1 VTRIAALT
9 TAIEEGDRSAAVAET
24 RAAIDAGTGPAVIL
38 EAMTEAMAEVGRRF
52 SCGQYFVPEML
63 LSARAMK
70 ESMVLLEPRL
80 AAGGVEPEFSAVI
93 GTVKGDLH
101 DIGKNLVATMWR
113 GANIGVVD
121 LGTNVGPAA
130 FVEAARAHG
139 ARLVGISAML
149 TTTMVA
155 MDEAVRALRASGLD
169 VRIMVGGAPV
179 NEAFAEKLGADGFA
193 PDAATAVDVARAL
206 VAHARRDADAAPAT
220 EAMGASS

>member
-1 VTRIAALT
+1 LT
-9 TAIEEGDRSAAVAET
+9 TAIEEGDRSTAVAET

-38 EAMTEAMAEVGRRF
+38 EAMTEAMAEVGSRF
-52 SCGQYFVPEML
+52 ACGQFFVPEML

-70 ESMVLLEPRL
+70 ESMVLLEPLL
-80 AAGGVEPEFSAVI
+80 AAGGVEHEFTAVI

-139 ARLVGISAML
+139 ARIVGISAML

-155 MDEAVRALRASGLD
+155 MDEVVRALRASELD

-179 NEAFAEKLGADGFA
+179 TEDFAEKLGADGFA

-206 VAHARRDADAAPAT
+206 VAGAQPIADAAPVT
-220 EAMGASS
+220 EAMGVSS

>member
-1 VTRIAALT
+1 
-9 TAIEEGDRSAAVAET
+9 
-24 RAAIDAGTGPAVIL
+24 
-38 EAMTEAMAEVGRRF
+38 
-52 SCGQYFVPEML
+52 
-63 LSARAMK
+63 MK

-155 MDEAVRALRASGLD
+155 MDEAVRVLRASGLD